1 MQPGR
6 DVPCSHAG
14 VLLLLG
20 HDPAPRH
27 RAKTAETKLGVTSRT
42 AALAA
47 VGARAD
53 LLDANKP

>member
-1 MQPGR
+1 
-6 DVPCSHAG
+6 
-14 VLLLLG
+14 LLLLG

-47 VGARAD
+47 IGARAD
-53 LLDANKP
+53 WLDANTP